1 MSALLSNPALLV
13 GLVRAVLILLVT
25 FGVAVNLA
33 QQDSILEL
41 VGAVL
46 AVMSLLLTG
55 VTLAKTTP
63 IANPTLPEGTVVE
76 VSTPEGQPNR
86 TSVVV

>member
-13 GLVRAVLILLVT
+13 GLVRAALIRLLT
-25 FGVAVNLA
+25 FGVAVTQA

-63 IANPTLPEGTVVE
+63 VSNPTLPEGTVVE
-76 VSTPEGQPNR
+76 VLTPEGQPNR
-86 TSVVV
+86 TAVVV

>member
-1 MSALLSNPALLV
+1 M
-13 GLVRAVLILLVT
+13 LILLVT
-25 FGVAVNLA
+25 FGVAVTQA

-41 VGAVL
+41 VGAAL

-63 IANPTLPEGTVVE
+63 VSNPTLPEGTVVE
-76 VSTPEGQPNR
+76 VLTPKGQPNR
-86 TSVVV
+86 TAVVV

>member
-13 GLVRAVLILLVT
+13 GLIRAVLILLVT
-25 FGVAVNLA
+25 FGVAVTRA

-55 VTLAKTTP
+55 VTLQKTTP
-63 IANPTLPEGTVVE
+63 VANPSLPEGTVVE
-76 VSTPEGQPNR
+76 VVTPEGQPNR
-86 TSVVV
+86 TAVVV

>member
-1 MSALLSNPALLV
+1 MSALLANPALVV
-13 GLVRAVLILLVT
+13 GLVRAALILLVT
-25 FGVAVNLA
+25 FGVAVTGA

-63 IANPTLPEGTVVE
+63 VSNPTLPEGTVVE
-76 VSTPEGQPNR
+76 VVTPDGQPNR
-86 TSVVV
+86 TAVVV

>member
-13 GLVRAVLILLVT
+13 GLIRAVLILLVT
-25 FGVAVNLA
+25 FGVAVTQA

-55 VTLAKTTP
+55 VTLTKTP
-63 IANPTLPEGTVVE
+63 GAFPLSLLIREQPSAGRAPR
-76 VSTPEGQPNR
+76 STR
-86 TSVVV
+86 Y

>member
-1 MSALLSNPALLV
+1 MSALLSSPALLV
-13 GLVRAVLILLVT
+13 GLIRAVLIMLVT
-25 FGVAVNLA
+25 FGVAVTQA

-41 VGAVL
+41 VGAAL

-63 IANPTLPEGTVVE
+63 VSNPTLPEGTVVE
-76 VSTPEGQPNR
+76 VLTPGGQPNR
-86 TSVVV
+86 TAVVV

>member
-1 MSALLSNPALLV
+1 MSALLSSPALLV
-13 GLVRAVLILLVT
+13 GLIRAVLILLVT
-25 FGVAVNLA
+25 FGVAVTQA

-63 IANPTLPEGTVVE
+63 VSNPTLPEGTVVE
-76 VSTPEGQPNR
+76 VLTPEGQPNR
-86 TSVVV
+86 TAVVV